1 MFGYFTLHAYC
12 LNNYAIRFL
21 LAPHELPNICR
32 NGELI

>member
-21 LAPHELPNICR
+21 VVLHELPNICR

>member
-21 LAPHELPNICR
+21 VASHELPNICR